1 MAMTQA
7 QILSKLNQAVEGS
20 SGDKTQIIQG
30 IRTHFPRGTK
40 AFRWA
45 QDAFKGM
52 PPKAPGGQ
60 DKPVMLLIAAL
71 KSPTDKKFQTAFQSL
86 EAALGGKKAATPPEL
101 RPGVQRVQTVP
112 GSPRQRVTTGGRIEK
127 KPPGGK
133 AQYIKPRLPAGSSAG
148 AKSAKKRWDDAIAR
162 GSDPIEATRR
172 RIGATTDKEKL
183 AGIVAMLSA
192 ITTKA
197 GKKPTR
203 GQIKSLAEAAEK
215 KARVRV
221 KPSKPKAKPSKPAKA
236 RKVKK
241 VKSAQRVDV
250 AKFPLLGATWN
261 SKVSTKSP
269 VDNFTRAALRMRSK
283 DKLQESI
290 ALLKTVGSGAK
301 DKERSVFQGAIKLL
315 KDRLKAV
322 SPRAKVPGKKPAAA
336 IAKPT
341 RAPSKRK
348 APSKP
353 KPKKAPTKKR
363 AAVQKAAE
371 KMALDAALRRGLK
384 KGEKV
389 TVQLDLVFT
398 EV

>member
-7 QILSKLNQAVEGS
+7 QILAKLNQAVEGS
-20 SGDKTQIIQG
+20 SGSKAEIVAG
-30 IRTHFPRGTK
+30 VRTHFPRGTK

-52 PPKAPGGQ
+52 PPSAPGGQ

-86 EAALGGKKAATPPEL
+86 EAALGGKKAPARTKPPK
-101 RPGVQRVQTVP
+101 T
-112 GSPRQRVTTGGRIEK
+112 SPPRK
-127 KPPGGK
+127 KPPAGK

-148 AKSAKKRWDDAIAR
+148 AKSAKQRWDDAIAR

-172 RIGATTDKEKL
+172 RIGATTDKDKL

-192 ITTKA
+192 IPTKA

-203 GQIKSLAEAAEK
+203 AQIKSLAEAAEK

-221 KPSKPKAKPSKPAKA
+221 KPSKPKAKTVKPAKA

-241 VKSAQRVDV
+241 VKSSQRVDV
-250 AKFPLLGATWN
+250 AQFPLLGTTWN

-290 ALLKTVGSGAK
+290 ALLKTVGSGSK

-322 SPRAKVPGKKPAAA
+322 SPRAKVPGKKPAA

-398 EV
+398 EA